1 MLKNRMETAD
11 INKASVQDGFW
22 DRYTGRVSERIL
34 PYQWEMMNDRIQAE
48 EKSGCMHNFRA
59 AAGEEDG
66 EFTGMVFQDSDL
78 AKWLEAAAFSLATRP
93 DPELEKTIDQA
104 VDLLERVQ
112 DESGYFDTRFILQE
126 KEKRWTNLLE
136 AHELYVAGHFI
147 EAGVAYYQVTGK
159 ENLLKIVRRN
169 ADLICDTFG
178 PEEGKRAGVPGHEEI
193 ELALVKLYQVTGEER
208 YLDQA
213 YYFINERGKDPSL
226 LPRLHE
232 EYGSDIFPGLICDPL
247 YNQTHAP
254 VREQE
259 TAEGHAV
266 RAVYMLSAMADL
278 AWYKQDAEL
287 LAACERLYDN
297 ITQKRMYITGGIGS
311 AGVGER
317 FTTDYDL
324 PNHSAYAE
332 SCASIGLAMFCRR
345 MFQITGDAKYADTME
360 TALYNTVAAGISLS
374 GDRFFYVNPLEV
386 WPDAC
391 RKNPD
396 IAHVKEVRQ
405 GWFACACCPP
415 NIARTL
421 ASLHQYAWFSDN
433 ERLVIALYTGGRWET
448 MLGGNPAVLEIRTD
462 YPFDGKV
469 RITVESIRQ
478 MTQAEILVRKPG
490 WTRKMRVSV
499 NGEEFCTYSNAYY
512 PQMISVERTWKM
524 GDVIDIEMEM
534 EPVFIQANPQ
544 VRPDCGKVAL
554 MKGPIVYCLEE
565 ADNGS
570 DLQALSVD
578 TGKGIRE
585 RCRND
590 ILGGV
595 LTLECEGYRLD
606 ADGWNDRLY
615 RPFLEEKEPA
625 VMTALPY
632 CFWNN
637 RGAGEMTVWIRH
649 ETMHEN

>member
-1 MLKNRMETAD
+1 MLEKRYETAD
-11 INKASVQDGFW
+11 IRKACVRDSFW
-22 DRYTGRVSERIL
+22 DRYTGQVPERII
-34 PYQWEMMNDRIQAE
+34 PYQWDMMNDRISAE
-48 EKSGCMHNFRA
+48 EKSGCIHNFKA
-59 AAGEEDG
+59 AAGEEEG
-66 EFTGMVFQDSDL
+66 GFTGMVFQDSDL
-78 AKWLEAAAFSLATRP
+78 AKWLEAAACSLATRP
-93 DPELEKTIDQA
+93 DPDLEKTIDEA

-126 KEKRWTNLLE
+126 KDKRWTNLLE

-159 ENLLKIVRRN
+159 DKLLNIVRKN

-193 ELALVKLYQVTGEER
+193 ELALVRLYQVTGEER
-208 YLDQA
+208 YLDEA

-226 LPRLHE
+226 LLRLHE
-232 EYGSDIFPGLICDPL
+232 EYGSDIFPGLICDPP

-254 VREQE
+254 VREQD

-278 AWYKQDAEL
+278 AWYKQDEGL
-287 LAACERLYDN
+287 LDACERLYDN
-297 ITQKRMYITGGIGS
+297 ITKKRMYITGGIGS

-396 IAHVKEVRQ
+396 IAHVKEERQ

-421 ASLHQYAWFSDN
+421 ASIHQYAWYAGEDS
-433 ERLVIALYTGGRWET
+433 LAIALYAGGRWET
-448 MLGGNPAVLEIRTD
+448 TLAGERAVLEIATE
-462 YPFDGKV
+462 YPFDGEV
-469 RITVESIRQ
+469 RIKIDQLERE
-478 MTQAEILVRKPG
+478 TQAKILLRRPG
-490 WTRKMRVSV
+490 WTQEMQIWVD
-499 NGEEFCTYSNAYY
+499 GESISTQASGAC
-512 PQMISVERTWKM
+512 MIGIERTWKQ
-524 GDVIDIEMEM
+524 GDEIRIQMEM
-534 EPVFIQANPQ
+534 KPRFMQA
-544 VRPDCGKVAL
+544 RPDVRADCGRTAF
-554 MKGPIVYCLEE
+554 MKGPLVYCLEE
-565 ADNGS
+565 ADNGD
-570 DLQALSVD
+570 DLQALRID
-578 TGKGIRE
+578 PAQGITEHMRD
-585 RCRND
+585 D

-595 LTLECEGYRLD
+595 MTLECAGYRLD
-606 ADGWNDRLY
+606 REDWGDELY
-615 RPFLEEKEPA
+615 RPLAGAAREEKPVKLTA
-625 VMTALPY
+625 VPY

-637 RGAGEMTVWIRH
+637 RGCGEMLVWMRF
-649 ETMHEN
+649 